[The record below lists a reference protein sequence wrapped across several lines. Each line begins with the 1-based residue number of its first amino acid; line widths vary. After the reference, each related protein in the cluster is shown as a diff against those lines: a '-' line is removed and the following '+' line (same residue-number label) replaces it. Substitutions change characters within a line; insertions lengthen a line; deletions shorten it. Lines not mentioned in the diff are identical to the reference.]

1 MNEVK
6 TIGIDLAKNLLALH
20 GVDAASKPV
29 FRKMARR
36 ADVATGGGNGG
47 NGRNSG
53 SSWCHHRTPASG
65 RHYSSPSWT
74 GMTGYAALWTFELWV
89 HITREPR
96 FLSFGITT
104 PK

>member
-20 GVDAASKPV
+20 CVDAAGKPV

-47 NGRNSG
+47 NGRIPVARG
-53 SSWCHHRTPASG
+53 AITERPLLADITHPQVG
-65 RHYSSPSWT
+65 R
-74 GMTGYAALWTFELWV
+74 E
-89 HITREPR
+89 
-96 FLSFGITT
+96 
-104 PK
+104 